1 MAGDIPDPVEALGP
15 PSPARGSAGACA
27 PQPPTVAPR
36 KARLGKAMAR
46 RSLAGDDT
54 GLLLSVPQP
63 PHAHHSDADD
73 DVMAISPPTCAP
85 IDLSSSDERSTPLV
99 DVKKENEGPTCAA
112 SRKPDALALRE
123 HNSTTTVSENTTAT
137 STDAAKPVKR
147 RYSKPKLEIDMKDT
161 QLEESCK
168 TNGIGEHVKLQ
179 KRRKVS
185 IDQTSL
191 MRVETVTKE
200 TKKKSPQTKRTP
212 KTPSEKRTTK
222 RKSDST
228 SNTPK
233 AKRMLMDSSSSDEK
247 GPKPLAILAEDPA
260 SLKPKTKSALLLD
273 NLIRKNSIDR
283 ADAKEI
289 NPAELFFSP
298 GENIC
303 TTSKKTLN
311 INNNIVESNPAVT
324 GVRSN
329 TIAAVSQLIEKKL
342 AFKNA
347 CKLEKIDS
355 KITHSSKSVLKP
367 PTDKMKINED
377 FALISDKYK
386 TKSEKSLCKGSEIKS
401 VSTIKDK
408 GEPIKDNVEDLISD
422 SDNKNNVAVEDALKS
437 LKISKPKIKAGN
449 KDEVTVKPAY
459 ESHITLDKPMETM
472 KYGENKPSETQTNKA
487 KRCKLSTNKTKL
499 KKSIEKVAK
508 LLVSKK
514 PIPKTDETACGDTI
528 DKNEIVEEI
537 LDKASEKAIKLPKTN
552 SELKAKSIE
561 RVAKLLVSKKHG
573 IDTDPIPVPEEKEP
587 KRKSIE
593 AIIDVTPE
601 KTMPE
606 KTLPKRCKLANGE
619 MKAKNVEKVV
629 KLLVSKKPA
638 IKTDEATLVIEDACA
653 SSPGPHVG
661 RRARRRRSG
670 AGMRRVRRTLAPL
683 APPSFESR
691 APPRWSNGWK
701 WDGENYI
708 SKVYRNVSK
717 NVDRY
722 GEFRLVFF

>member
-1 MAGDIPDPVEALGP
+1 
-15 PSPARGSAGACA
+15 
-27 PQPPTVAPR
+27 
-36 KARLGKAMAR
+36 MAR

-54 GLLLSVPQP
+54 GLLLSAPHP
-63 PHAHHSDADD
+63 PPAHHSDADD

-112 SRKPDALALRE
+112 SRKPEALALRE
-123 HNSTTTVSENTTAT
+123 HNSTTTVSENATAT

-161 QLEESCK
+161 QLEDSCK

-200 TKKKSPQTKRTP
+200 TKKRSPQTKRTP
-212 KTPSEKRTTK
+212 KTPSEKKTIK

-228 SNTPK
+228 STTPK
-233 AKRMLMDSSSSDEK
+233 AKRMLMDSSDEK
-247 GPKPLAILAEDPA
+247 GPKSLAVLAENPA
-260 SLKPKTKSALLLD
+260 SIKPKTKSALLLD

-283 ADAKEI
+283 AGAKQL
-289 NPAELFFSP
+289 NPAELFPSP
-298 GENIC
+298 DEN
-303 TTSKKTLN
+303 TSKKTLN
-311 INNNIVESNPAVT
+311 INNNIVESNPPVT

-342 AFKNA
+342 SYKNS

-367 PTDKMKINED
+367 PTDKLKTNED
-377 FALISDKYK
+377 FALISDICKS
-386 TKSEKSLCKGSEIKS
+386 KSEKITCKDSEIKS
-401 VSTIKDK
+401 VSTIKDNS
-408 GEPIKDNVEDLISD
+408 EPVKDNVEDLISD
-422 SDNKNNVAVEDALKS
+422 SDNKNNAAVEDALKS
-437 LKISKPKIKAGN
+437 LKVSKSKSKAGN
-449 KDEVTVKPAY
+449 KDEVKVKPAD
-459 ESHITLDKPMETM
+459 ESHITLDKPLETIESA
-472 KYGENKPSETQTNKA
+472 ENTPSDTQINKA
-487 KRCKLSTNKTKL
+487 KRCKLSTSKSKL

-514 PIPKTDETACGDTI
+514 PVPKTDEIASGDDTS
-528 DKNEIVEEI
+528 DKKEIVDEI
-537 LDKASEKAIKLPKTN
+537 LNKVSEKAIKLPKAN
-552 SELKAKSIE
+552 GEYKAKSIE

-573 IDTDPIPVPEEKEP
+573 TDADSVPVPEDKEP
-587 KRKSIE
+587 TRTSIE
-593 AIIDVTPE
+593 RISDVTPE
-601 KTMPE
+601 KPMPE

-670 AGMRRVRRTLAPL
+670 AGTRRVRRTLAPL

-708 SKVYRNVSK
+708 SKVYLNVSSNMDI
-717 NVDRY
+717 NVYFIDILL
-722 GEFRLVFF
+722 F

>member
-1 MAGDIPDPVEALGP
+1 
-15 PSPARGSAGACA
+15 
-27 PQPPTVAPR
+27 
-36 KARLGKAMAR
+36 MAR

-63 PHAHHSDADD
+63 PPAHHSDADD

-99 DVKKENEGPTCAA
+99 DVKKENEGPTCAT
-112 SRKPDALALRE
+112 SRKPEALALRE
-123 HNSTTTVSENTTAT
+123 HNSTTTVSESATAT
-137 STDAAKPVKR
+137 SADAAKPVKR

-185 IDQTSL
+185 IDQTSF

-200 TKKKSPQTKRTP
+200 TKKRSPQTKRTP
-212 KTPSEKRTTK
+212 KTPIEKKTVK
-222 RKSDST
+222 RKSDNT

-233 AKRMLMDSSSSDEK
+233 AKRILMDSSDDK
-247 GPKPLAILAEDPA
+247 GLKPPAILAEDPA

-283 ADAKEI
+283 ADAKEL

-298 GENIC
+298 GENIS

-311 INNNIVESNPAVT
+311 INNNIVESNPPVSS
-324 GVRSN
+324 VRSN

-342 AFKNA
+342 FKNA

-367 PTDKMKINED
+367 PTDKLKANED

-386 TKSEKSLCKGSEIKS
+386 SKSEKNLCKDSEMKS
-401 VSTIKDK
+401 VPTIKDK

-422 SDNKNNVAVEDALKS
+422 SDNKNNAAVEDALKS
-437 LKISKPKIKAGN
+437 LKVSKPKTKAGN
-449 KDEVTVKPAY
+449 KDDVTVKPAN
-459 ESHITLDKPMETM
+459 ESQITLDKPLDTT
-472 KYGENKPSETQTNKA
+472 KSGENKISDTQTNKA
-487 KRCKLSTNKTKL
+487 KRPKLSANKIKL

-514 PIPKTDETACGDTI
+514 PVPKTDETACGNDTS
-528 DKNEIVEEI
+528 DKKEIVEEI
-537 LDKASEKAIKLPKTN
+537 IDKLSEKAIKLPKTN
-552 SELKAKSIE
+552 GELKTKSIE
-561 RVAKLLVSKKHG
+561 RVAKLLVSKKHC
-573 IDTDPIPVPEEKEP
+573 IEADPLPVPEEKEP
-587 KRKSIE
+587 KRISIE
-593 AIIDVTPE
+593 TIIDATPE

-661 RRARRRRSG
+661 QRARRRRSG
-670 AGMRRVRRTLAPL
+670 VGTRRVRRTLMPL
-683 APPSFESR
+683 APPAFESR

-708 SKVYRNVSK
+708 SKVYLNVSK
-717 NVDRY
+717 NDNSNLPDSP
-722 GEFRLVFF
+722 EKS

>member
-1 MAGDIPDPVEALGP
+1 
-15 PSPARGSAGACA
+15 
-27 PQPPTVAPR
+27 
-36 KARLGKAMAR
+36 MAR

-63 PHAHHSDADD
+63 APAHHSDADD

-112 SRKPDALALRE
+112 SRKPEALALRE
-123 HNSTTTVSENTTAT
+123 HNSTTSVSENTTPT

-161 QLEESCK
+161 QLEDSCK

-212 KTPSEKRTTK
+212 NTPSEKKTVK
-222 RKSDST
+222 RKKSDST
-228 SNTPK
+228 STTPK
-233 AKRMLMDSSSSDEK
+233 AKRMLMDSSDEK
-247 GPKPLAILAEDPA
+247 GLKSLAILAEDPA
-260 SLKPKTKSALLLD
+260 SVKPKIKSALLLD

-283 ADAKEI
+283 ASAKQL
-289 NPAELFFSP
+289 NPAELFGSLE
-298 GENIC
+298 ENTS

-311 INNNIVESNPAVT
+311 INNNIVESNPPVI

-342 AFKNA
+342 SYKNA

-367 PTDKMKINED
+367 PTDKLKTNED
-377 FALISDKYK
+377 FALISDMYK
-386 TKSEKSLCKGSEIKS
+386 SKSEKIMCKDSEIKS

-408 GEPIKDNVEDLISD
+408 GEPVKDNVEDLISD
-422 SDNKNNVAVEDALKS
+422 SDNKNNAAVEDALKS
-437 LKISKPKIKAGN
+437 LKVSKPKPKAGN
-449 KDEVTVKPAY
+449 KDEVKVKPAD
-459 ESHITLDKPMETM
+459 ESHITLDKPSETIESA
-472 KYGENKPSETQTNKA
+472 ENKPSDTQINKA

-514 PIPKTDETACGDTI
+514 PVSKTDEIASGDDTS
-528 DKNEIVEEI
+528 DKKEILEEI
-537 LDKASEKAIKLPKTN
+537 LDKVSEKPIKLPKTN
-552 SELKAKSIE
+552 GELKAKSIE
-561 RVAKLLVSKKHG
+561 RVAKLLVSKKNG
-573 IDTDPIPVPEEKEP
+573 TDLDSVPVPEDKEP
-587 KRKSIE
+587 TTKSIE
-593 AIIDVTPE
+593 RITDITPE

-606 KTLPKRCKLANGE
+606 KTLPKKCKLGNGE
-619 MKAKNVEKVV
+619 MKTKNVEKVV

-670 AGMRRVRRTLAPL
+670 AATRRVRRTLAPL
-683 APPSFESR
+683 APPSLEPR

-708 SKVYRNVSK
+708 SKVYLNVSRNMGS
-717 NVDRY
+717 NVYFMNYVVSTLIRN
-722 GEFRLVFF
+722 GERCFTTHVRFTTLSSV

>member
-1 MAGDIPDPVEALGP
+1 
-15 PSPARGSAGACA
+15 
-27 PQPPTVAPR
+27 
-36 KARLGKAMAR
+36 MAR

-54 GLLLSVPQP
+54 LGLLLSAPQP
-63 PHAHHSDADD
+63 PPAHHSDADD

-112 SRKPDALALRE
+112 SRKPEALALRE
-123 HNSTTTVSENTTAT
+123 HNSTTTVSENATTT

-161 QLEESCK
+161 QLEDSCK

-185 IDQTSL
+185 MDQASI

-200 TKKKSPQTKRTP
+200 TKKRSPQTKRTP
-212 KTPSEKRTTK
+212 KTPNEKKTVK

-228 SNTPK
+228 STTPK
-233 AKRMLMDSSSSDEK
+233 AKRMLMDSSDEK
-247 GPKPLAILAEDPA
+247 GPKSLAILAEDPT
-260 SLKPKTKSALLLD
+260 SMKPKTKSALLLD

-283 ADAKEI
+283 TGAKQL
-289 NPAELFFSP
+289 NPAELFSSP
-298 GENIC
+298 DEN
-303 TTSKKTLN
+303 TSKKTLN
-311 INNNIVESNPAVT
+311 INNNIVESNPPVT

-342 AFKNA
+342 SYKNA

-367 PTDKMKINED
+367 PTDKLKTNED
-377 FALISDKYK
+377 FALISDICKS
-386 TKSEKSLCKGSEIKS
+386 KSEKIMCKDSEIKS

-408 GEPIKDNVEDLISD
+408 GEPVKDNVEDLISD
-422 SDNKNNVAVEDALKS
+422 SDNKNNAAVEDALKS
-437 LKISKPKIKAGN
+437 LKVSKPKSKAGN
-449 KDEVTVKPAY
+449 KDEVKVKPAD
-459 ESHITLDKPMETM
+459 ESHITLDKPLETIESA
-472 KYGENKPSETQTNKA
+472 GNKPSDTHINKV
-487 KRCKLSTNKTKL
+487 KRCKLSTSKTKL

-514 PIPKTDETACGDTI
+514 PVPKTDEIASGDDTSE
-528 DKNEIVEEI
+528 KKEIVEEI
-537 LDKASEKAIKLPKTN
+537 LDKVSEKAIKLPKAN
-552 SELKAKSIE
+552 GEFKAKSIE

-573 IDTDPIPVPEEKEP
+573 TDADSIPVLEDKEP
-587 KRKSIE
+587 TRKSIE
-593 AIIDVTPE
+593 RISDVTPE

-606 KTLPKRCKLANGE
+606 KTLPKICKLTNGE

-653 SSPGPHVG
+653 LSPGPHVG

-670 AGMRRVRRTLAPL
+670 AATRRVRRTLAPL
-683 APPSFESR
+683 APPCFEPR

-708 SKVYRNVSK
+708 SKVYLNVSNLDS
-717 NVDRY
+717 NVDLTILIRNC
-722 GEFRLVFF
+722 ECLVLFDARTLRNFMLSKPFQF